1 MYLLARQAV
10 VRGQDVEKWAVD
22 IGAAVSSGLGVDV
35 GVWTNVLSPGIG
47 TVTWTSRW
55 ENLGAIERGFA
66 TLAGDAKYLALVA
79 DGRDFVNGPLDDSL
93 YEVVYPGSAPS
104 LTSRYAST
112 VFSNCSPGN
121 LARGVLTGI
130 EIAQKAEQA
139 TGVSTSFLTGQTGPY
154 GGVLWLAAYDTIEEF
169 EAAQHKLAAE
179 TSFIEYVDSN
189 SDAYLEGANVT
200 RTVVHMRL
208 N

>member
-10 VRGQDVEKWAVD
+10 VRGQGAEKWAVD
-22 IGAAVSSGLGVDV
+22 IGAAAAAGLGTDV
-35 GVWTNVLSPGIG
+35 GVWTNILSPGVG
-47 TVTWTSRW
+47 NVTWTSRW
-55 ENLGAIERGFA
+55 ENLSAVEKSYA

-79 DGRDFVNGPLDDSL
+79 DGREFVNGPLDDSL
-93 YEVVYPGSAPS
+93 YEVVYPGSSPS

-121 LARGVLTGI
+121 FARGVLTGV

-139 TGVSTSFLTGQTGPY
+139 SGVSTAFLTGQTGPY
-154 GGVLWLAAYDTIEEF
+154 GGVLWLAGYDSLEEF
-169 EAAQHKLAAE
+169 ETGQHKLAAE
-179 TSFIEYVDSN
+179 MSFIEYVDAN

-200 RTVVHMRL
+200 RTVLHMRL

>member
-22 IGAAVSSGLGVDV
+22 VGAAAAAGLGVDV
-35 GVWTNVLSPGIG
+35 GVWTNILSPGIG

-55 ENLGAIERGFA
+55 EDLSAVEKGFA
-66 TLAGDAKYLALVA
+66 TLAGDAKYLALA
-79 DGRDFVNGPLDDSL
+79 TKGREFVNGALDDTL

-112 VFSNCSPGN
+112 VLSNCSPGN
-121 LARGVLTGI
+121 FARGVLTGV

-139 TGVSTSFLTGQTGPY
+139 SGVSTAFLTGQTGPY
-154 GGVLWLAAYDTIEEF
+154 GGVLWLAGYDSIEEF
-169 EAAQHKLAAE
+169 ESAQHKLAAE
-179 TSFIEYVDSN
+179 MSFIEYVDAN

-200 RTVVHMRL
+200 RSVIHMRL